1 MYEPDHET
9 SYWGDNYAKLL
20 SVKHK
25 YDPHGLLD
33 CWQCGTCCGPP
44 VFLVRLRCVL
54 TNVFVQSAGR
64 ASPTPCTSATSSSE
78 ATHAKQ
84 LIYSLSLWVSLTDRW
99 SR

>member
-33 CWQCGTCCGPP
+33 CWQCGAYHL
-44 VFLVRLRCVL
+44 FFVRVRHVL
-54 TNVFVQSAGR
+54 ISVLLQSAGR

-78 ATHAKQ
+78 AAHAKQ

-99 SR
+99 